1 MLDFTEEQQFRL
13 YVGIISSVHPPPSRK
28 SMQMMREAEQEVE
41 DDDADADPREQPVVV
56 VDDEKTMPPAGA
68 PRHAPHHKPD
78 ETDEARELQ
87 REHFREAKDLCI
99 DTFFNDTEKDVKV
112 FFSSY
117 YRDKGLIWSEQR
129 TRDGPVLIGF
139 FLNFLLRDRARKEL
153 PATFVVEE
161 ALPDDFS
168 DGCRELFGNMTQV
181 LMWPNDDNDN
191 APAARHEIAV
201 LVDPA
206 VADKL
211 IVGMGLGATWVQIV
225 CQASTDP
232 SEASTEK
239 EKRAGVD
246 TARQGSTS
254 ERSAAHLSEIGR
266 DCMVALLQLM
276 PDDMEFFA
284 GEDMMVSRFD
294 FRFDILFSSQ
304 MLREGIQ

>member
-139 FLNFLLRDRARKEL
+139 FLNFLLRDRVLPEHKKGLQRALLSSSRHGKSCPRHVSATRGAASTL
-153 PATFVVEE
+153 PAHTP
-161 ALPDDFS
+161 LKD
-168 DGCRELFGNMTQV
+168 
-181 LMWPNDDNDN
+181 
-191 APAARHEIAV
+191 EIAV

-284 GEDMMVSRFD
+284 GEDMMVSRFAS
-294 FRFDILFSSQ
+294 IVLHLMS
-304 MLREGIQ
+304 